1 MLKQHIIA
9 EKISPMYAS
18 ENKMNALLPNAL
30 QHVTMAISRSPASS
44 CYLPINCRY
53 KTAFEQIT
61 GHTYFSGMELTNLD
75 ENYLE

>member
-30 QHVTMAISRSPASS
+30 QHVTMTRSPASS

-61 GHTYFSGMELTNLD
+61 GHTYFSGMELANLD